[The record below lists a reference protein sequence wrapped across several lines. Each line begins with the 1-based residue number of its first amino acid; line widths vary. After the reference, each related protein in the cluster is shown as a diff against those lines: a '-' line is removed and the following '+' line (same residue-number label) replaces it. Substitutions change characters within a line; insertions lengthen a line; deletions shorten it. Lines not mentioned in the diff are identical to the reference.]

1 MILADSSVWIDYLNG
16 IHSLETEMLDEA
28 LNDDV
33 VLMGDL
39 ILLEILQGFRKS
51 YDYKLAKANLLV
63 LEQHEMLGTL
73 QALRASEHFRFLRT
87 KGITVRKTNDIV
99 IASYCINEGIPLLF
113 TDRDFEPFVKYLGL
127 KSVAAS

>member
-16 IHSLETEMLDEA
+16 IHSLETERLDEA

-33 VLMGDL
+33 VVMGDL
-39 ILLEILQGFRKS
+39 ILVEILQGFRKS
-51 YDYKLAKANLLV
+51 YDYKLAKANLLL
-63 LEQHEMLGTL
+63 LEQHEMLGTP
-73 QALRASEHFRFLRT
+73 QALRASEHFCFLRT

-127 KSVAAS
+127 KSVVAS